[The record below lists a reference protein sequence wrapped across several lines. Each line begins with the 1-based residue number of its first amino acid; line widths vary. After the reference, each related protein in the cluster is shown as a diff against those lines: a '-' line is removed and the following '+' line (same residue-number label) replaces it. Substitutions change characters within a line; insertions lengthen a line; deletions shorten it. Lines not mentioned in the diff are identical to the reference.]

1 MAVNVST
8 SECLH
13 SRFHLR
19 WWHRE
24 AVCCKDR
31 AMKRYLRIVL
41 VVSAALLLA
50 GTGGWSISNNSI
62 SVIINMAGK

>member
-1 MAVNVST
+1 
-8 SECLH
+8 
-13 SRFHLR
+13 
-19 WWHRE
+19 
-24 AVCCKDR
+24 
-31 AMKRYLRIVL
+31 MKRYLRIVL